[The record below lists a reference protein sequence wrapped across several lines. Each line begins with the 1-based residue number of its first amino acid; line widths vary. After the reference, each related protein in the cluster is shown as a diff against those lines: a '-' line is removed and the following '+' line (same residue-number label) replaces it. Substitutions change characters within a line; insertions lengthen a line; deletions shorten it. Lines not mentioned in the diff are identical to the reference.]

1 MSCTELCKASPCAVQ
16 FRTSPHAVV
25 PMIAADASQLEA
37 QRLCPY
43 HLVMTNI
50 AMESHP
56 FFMGKLTISMAIFHG
71 KL

>member
-1 MSCTELCKASPCAVQ
+1 MLPAGSSTFSQNFQGDSSNREGKASPCAVQ

-50 AMESHP
+50 D
-56 FFMGKLTISMAIFHG
+56 L
-71 KL
+71 